1 MLLCLNQSADGRLLA
16 SGSKD
21 NSVRLWSFD
30 SDQRIWATVAS
41 CDGHAES
48 VGAVVIG
55 KKLDE
60 NGRPRFIFSGS
71 QDRTIKM
78 WDLLSLPAQSNS
90 GKGEMHKCKSLTTHK
105 AHDKDINALD
115 VSPNDLFLASGSQ
128 DKTAKVYEI
137 SYAQSGSGSR
147 GEVKLLGTC
156 KGHKRGVWSVKF
168 GRLDKVLATG
178 SGDKTV
184 KLWNLDDFSCV
195 KVSWHRYLVCCRI

>member
-1 MLLCLNQSADGRLLA
+1 MLGFSQDILGCYCVSIKARTVGFWRAEARIIRFGCGHLTVINEYGRPLHRA
-16 SGSKD
+16 M
-21 NSVRLWSFD
+21 
-30 SDQRIWATVAS
+30 
-41 CDGHAES
+41 GHAES

-168 GRLDKVLATG
+168 GRLDKVLRQAAVT
-178 SGDKTV
+178 
-184 KLWNLDDFSCV
+184 
-195 KVSWHRYLVCCRI
+195 RP